1 MKSGYAWRVYSVVGK
16 NDCVRT
22 HGTFEIAVDPTVIAI
37 LWYFEFPDLRAV
49 EKAFVAT
56 ALSNMRFVAFNAPSI
71 GHAT

>member
-1 MKSGYAWRVYSVVGK
+1 MKSGYACNLYLVVGK

-22 HGTFEIAVDPTVIAI
+22 QGTFDIAVEPTVRAG
-37 LWYFEFPDLRAV
+37 LWNFEFPDLRAV